1 MSVFGLV
8 SHSLRTGEP
17 MHQVLPTTLL
27 DRLFYHHH
35 HSVVVPSAEGDTKHC
50 PGADEIQSL
59 NYMYYAQGLVA
70 VFQLLKVRIALNCQ
84 KPQLMSAA
92 IPSRLT
98 NCMRSQ
104 KDCVVKSRWLGF

>member
-35 HSVVVPSAEGDTKHC
+35 HSVIVPSAEGDTKHC
-50 PGADEIQSL
+50 PGATEIHSL

-70 VFQLLKVRIALNCQ
+70 VFQLLKMSVALC
-84 KPQLMSAA
+84 
-92 IPSRLT
+92 T
-98 NCMRSQ
+98 
-104 KDCVVKSRWLGF
+104 